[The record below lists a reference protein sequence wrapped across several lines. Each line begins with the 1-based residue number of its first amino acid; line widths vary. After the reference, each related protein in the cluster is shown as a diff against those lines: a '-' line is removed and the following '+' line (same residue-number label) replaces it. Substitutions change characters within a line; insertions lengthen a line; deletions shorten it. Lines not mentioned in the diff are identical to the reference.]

1 MKTVT
6 ITAAIVGTSAL
17 VADLIFSVNTFFR
30 HKKMLVKLCDENAEL
45 LSHNTHL
52 QAVNAGLHRKK
63 ADLERQIDTC
73 LNRGIEQNDVII
85 KREHELETVRAANLI
100 VSRDL
105 DAAREEIKQLKLK
118 LAASENKFKQAAE
131 HINVLRIEI
140 NRKNNRRK
148 K

>member
-6 ITAAIVGTSAL
+6 ITAAIVGASAL
-17 VADLIFSVNTFFR
+17 VADLIFSAKTFFR

-45 LSHNTHL
+45 LTANTHL
-52 QAVNAGLHRKK
+52 K
-63 ADLERQIDTC
+63 AQLATC
-73 LNRGIEQNDVII
+73 EQRRTKLYAD
-85 KREHELETVRAANLI
+85 KLKLDQE
-100 VSRDL
+100 L

-118 LAASENKFKQAAE
+118 LAASENKFMQAAE